1 MHDMIHSW
9 KRVRQMQ
16 KMQERNEMVK
26 IPKNVRQMGDIN
38 DSYKIYMEDYV
49 MTHIRQLV
57 KRYGDR
63 REVVMILLGQISYYE
78 DSSYLF
84 ISGAVEFYGAF
95 SDREQIQLSKE
106 GWEKV
111 HKDIER
117 FFLGL
122 EIVGWSVSKNEI
134 TNITPS
140 IIKTTHIKYFSDKEK
155 VALEIEL
162 EEEKEQF
169 YKMEQGRL
177 SPCSGYYIYYDKNE
191 AMQGYMISSLDI
203 KKEKA
208 EESAVADRVPAL
220 FREVIREK
228 KEEVHQHKLMTFLYG
243 ASTFLIMI
251 VFVIGITMINNYEKM
266 NQMEET
272 LYYISKNIEMANKRN
287 TMLEEEVKK
296 AKEEKEGGAQEPLP
310 ETVEKT
316 ETVEGEETLE
326 TTALTSPDAR
336 REYYVKE
343 GDTLVSISYEFYN
356 SVDKIKEICELNG
369 ITDRNKIICG
379 QKIIL
384 P

>member
-1 MHDMIHSW
+1 
-9 KRVRQMQ
+9 
-16 KMQERNEMVK
+16 
-26 IPKNVRQMGDIN
+26 
-38 DSYKIYMEDYV
+38 
-49 MTHIRQLV
+49 
-57 KRYGDR
+57 
-63 REVVMILLGQISYYE
+63 
-78 DSSYLF
+78 
-84 ISGAVEFYGAF
+84 
-95 SDREQIQLSKE
+95 
-106 GWEKV
+106 
-111 HKDIER
+111 
-117 FFLGL
+117 
-122 EIVGWSVSKNEI
+122 
-134 TNITPS
+134 
-140 IIKTTHIKYFSDKEK
+140 
-155 VALEIEL
+155 
-162 EEEKEQF
+162 
-169 YKMEQGRL
+169 MEQGRL

>member
-1 MHDMIHSW
+1 MHDMIHPW

-243 ASTFLIMI
+243 ASTFLLMI

>member
-1 MHDMIHSW
+1 
-9 KRVRQMQ
+9 
-16 KMQERNEMVK
+16 MQEKNEVVK

-38 DSYKIYMEDYV
+38 ESYKIYMEDYV
-49 MTHIRQLV
+49 MTYIRQIV

-95 SDREQIQLSKE
+95 SDREQIQFNKE

-111 HKDIER
+111 HKDMER
-117 FFLGL
+117 YFLGL
-122 EIVGWSVSKNEI
+122 DIVGWSVSKNEI

-140 IIKTTHIKYFSDKEK
+140 IIKTTHIKYFSSKEK
-155 VALEIEL
+155 VVLEIEL

-177 SPCSGYYIYYDKNE
+177 SLCSGYYIYYDKNE

-228 KEEVHQHKLMTFLYG
+228 KEEVHQHKLMTYLYG
-243 ASTFLIMI
+243 VSTFLLMI

-287 TMLEEEVKK
+287 TILEEEVKK
-296 AKEEKEGGAQEPLP
+296 AKEENEEKEGKDKDPQPEIAEVTEPAGNI
-310 ETVEKT
+310 EM
-316 ETVEGEETLE
+316 EETLE
-326 TTALTSPDAR
+326 TTALTSPETR

-356 SVDKIKEICELNG
+356 STDKIKEICELNG

>member
-1 MHDMIHSW
+1 
-9 KRVRQMQ
+9 MQ
-16 KMQERNEMVK
+16 KMQEKNEVVK

-38 DSYKIYMEDYV
+38 ESYKIYMEDYV
-49 MTHIRQLV
+49 MTYIRQIV

-95 SDREQIQLSKE
+95 SDREQIQFNKE

-111 HKDIER
+111 HKDMER
-117 FFLGL
+117 YFLGL
-122 EIVGWSVSKNEI
+122 DIVGWSVSKNEI

-140 IIKTTHIKYFSDKEK
+140 IIKTTHIKYFSSKEK
-155 VALEIEL
+155 VVLEIEL

-177 SPCSGYYIYYDKNE
+177 SLCSGYYIYYDKNE

-228 KEEVHQHKLMTFLYG
+228 KEEVHQHKLMTYLYG
-243 ASTFLIMI
+243 ASTFLLMI

-287 TMLEEEVKK
+287 TILEEEVKK
-296 AKEEKEGGAQEPLP
+296 AKEENEEKEGKDKDPQPEIAEVTEPAGNI
-310 ETVEKT
+310 EM
-316 ETVEGEETLE
+316 EETLE
-326 TTALTSPDAR
+326 TTALTSPETR

-356 SVDKIKEICELNG
+356 STDKIKEICELNG

>member
-1 MHDMIHSW
+1 MHDMIHPW

-16 KMQERNEMVK
+16 KMQEKNEMVK
-26 IPKNVRQMGDIN
+26 IPKNVRQIGEIN
-38 DSYKIYMEDYV
+38 ESYKIYMEDYV
-49 MTHIRQLV
+49 MTHIRQIV

-111 HKDIER
+111 HKDMER
-117 FFLGL
+117 YFLGL

-134 TNITPS
+134 SNITPS
-140 IIKTTHIKYFSDKEK
+140 IIKTTHIKYFSSREK

-169 YKMEQGRL
+169 YKMEQGRMSL
-177 SPCSGYYIYYDKNE
+177 CSGYYIYYDKNE

-203 KKEKA
+203 KKERA

-228 KEEVHQHKLMTFLYG
+228 KEEVHQHKLMTYLYG
-243 ASTFLIMI
+243 ASTFLLMI

-287 TMLEEEVKK
+287 TILEEEVKK
-296 AKEEKEGGAQEPLP
+296 VKEEEDKDKDPLP
-310 ETVEKT
+310 EVT
-316 ETVEGEETLE
+316 ETTGPIEMEETLE
-326 TTALTSPDAR
+326 TTALTSPETK

-356 SVDKIKEICELNG
+356 STDKIKEICELNG

>member
-1 MHDMIHSW
+1 
-9 KRVRQMQ
+9 
-16 KMQERNEMVK
+16 MQEKNEVVK

-38 DSYKIYMEDYV
+38 ESYKIYMEDYV
-49 MTHIRQLV
+49 MTYIRQIV

-95 SDREQIQLSKE
+95 SDREQIQFNKE

-111 HKDIER
+111 HKDMER
-117 FFLGL
+117 YFLGL
-122 EIVGWSVSKNEI
+122 DIVGWSVSKNEI

-140 IIKTTHIKYFSDKEK
+140 IIKTTHIKYFSSKEK
-155 VALEIEL
+155 VVLEIEL

-177 SPCSGYYIYYDKNE
+177 SLCSGYYIYYDKNE

-228 KEEVHQHKLMTFLYG
+228 KEEVHQHKLMTYLYG
-243 ASTFLIMI
+243 VSTFLLMI

-287 TMLEEEVKK
+287 TILEEEVKK
-296 AKEEKEGGAQEPLP
+296 AKEENEEKEGKDKDPQPEIAEVTEPAGNI
-310 ETVEKT
+310 EM
-316 ETVEGEETLE
+316 EETLE
-326 TTALTSPDAR
+326 TTALTSPETR
-336 REYYVKE
+336 REYYVKD

-356 SVDKIKEICELNG
+356 STDKIKEICELNG

>member
-1 MHDMIHSW
+1 
-9 KRVRQMQ
+9 
-16 KMQERNEMVK
+16 MQEKNEVVK

-38 DSYKIYMEDYV
+38 ESYKIYMEDSV
-49 MTHIRQLV
+49 MTYIRQIV

-95 SDREQIQLSKE
+95 SDREQIQFNKE

-111 HKDIER
+111 HKDMER
-117 FFLGL
+117 YFLGL
-122 EIVGWSVSKNEI
+122 DIVGWSVSKNEI

-140 IIKTTHIKYFSDKEK
+140 IIKTTHIKYFSSKEK
-155 VALEIEL
+155 VVLEIEL

-177 SPCSGYYIYYDKNE
+177 SLCSGYYIYYDKNE

-228 KEEVHQHKLMTFLYG
+228 KEEVHQHKLMTYLYG
-243 ASTFLIMI
+243 VSTFLLMI

-287 TMLEEEVKK
+287 TILEEEVKK
-296 AKEEKEGGAQEPLP
+296 AKEENEEKEGKDKDPQPEIAEVTEPAGNI
-310 ETVEKT
+310 EM
-316 ETVEGEETLE
+316 EETLE
-326 TTALTSPDAR
+326 TTALTSPETR

-356 SVDKIKEICELNG
+356 STDKIKEICELNG

>member
-1 MHDMIHSW
+1 
-9 KRVRQMQ
+9 MQ
-16 KMQERNEMVK
+16 KMQEKNEVVK

-38 DSYKIYMEDYV
+38 ESYKIYMEDYV
-49 MTHIRQLV
+49 MTYIRQIV

-95 SDREQIQLSKE
+95 SDREQIQFNKE

-111 HKDIER
+111 HKDMER
-117 FFLGL
+117 YFLGL
-122 EIVGWSVSKNEI
+122 DIVGWSVSKNEI

-140 IIKTTHIKYFSDKEK
+140 IIKTTHIKYFSSKEK
-155 VALEIEL
+155 VVLEIEL

-177 SPCSGYYIYYDKNE
+177 SLCSGYYIYYDKNE

-228 KEEVHQHKLMTFLYG
+228 KEEVHQHKLMTYLYG
-243 ASTFLIMI
+243 VSTFLLMI

-287 TMLEEEVKK
+287 TILEEEVKK
-296 AKEEKEGGAQEPLP
+296 AKEENEEKEGKDKDPQPEIAEVTEPAGNI
-310 ETVEKT
+310 EM
-316 ETVEGEETLE
+316 EETLE
-326 TTALTSPDAR
+326 TTALTSPETR

-356 SVDKIKEICELNG
+356 STDKIKEICELNG

>member
-134 TNITPS
+134 TNLTPS

-177 SPCSGYYIYYDKNE
+177 SPCSGR
-191 AMQGYMISSLDI
+191 S
-203 KKEKA
+203 
-208 EESAVADRVPAL
+208 EEHTSEL
-220 FREVIREK
+220 
-228 KEEVHQHKLMTFLYG
+228 Q
-243 ASTFLIMI
+243 
-251 VFVIGITMINNYEKM
+251 
-266 NQMEET
+266 
-272 LYYISKNIEMANKRN
+272 
-287 TMLEEEVKK
+287 
-296 AKEEKEGGAQEPLP
+296 
-310 ETVEKT
+310 
-316 ETVEGEETLE
+316 
-326 TTALTSPDAR
+326 SPDR
-336 REYYVKE
+336 K
-343 GDTLVSISYEFYN
+343 
-356 SVDKIKEICELNG
+356 
-369 ITDRNKIICG
+369 
-379 QKIIL
+379 

>member
-1 MHDMIHSW
+1 
-9 KRVRQMQ
+9 MQ
-16 KMQERNEMVK
+16 KMQEKNEVVK

-38 DSYKIYMEDYV
+38 ESYKIYMEDYV
-49 MTHIRQLV
+49 MTYIRQIV

-95 SDREQIQLSKE
+95 SDREQIQFNKE

-111 HKDIER
+111 HKDMER
-117 FFLGL
+117 YFLGL
-122 EIVGWSVSKNEI
+122 DIVGWSVSKNEI

-140 IIKTTHIKYFSDKEK
+140 IIKTTHIKYFSSKEK
-155 VALEIEL
+155 VVLEIEL

-177 SPCSGYYIYYDKNE
+177 SLCSGYYIYYDKNE

-228 KEEVHQHKLMTFLYG
+228 KEEVHQHKLMTYLYG
-243 ASTFLIMI
+243 ASTFLLMI

-287 TMLEEEVKK
+287 TILEEEIKK
-296 AKEEKEGGAQEPLP
+296 AKEENEEKEGKDKDPQPEIAEVTEPAGNI
-310 ETVEKT
+310 EM
-316 ETVEGEETLE
+316 EETLE
-326 TTALTSPDAR
+326 TTALTSPETR

-356 SVDKIKEICELNG
+356 STDKIKEICELNG

>member
-1 MHDMIHSW
+1 M
-9 KRVRQMQ
+9 
-16 KMQERNEMVK
+16 
-26 IPKNVRQMGDIN
+26 
-38 DSYKIYMEDYV
+38 
-49 MTHIRQLV
+49 
-57 KRYGDR
+57 
-63 REVVMILLGQISYYE
+63 
-78 DSSYLF
+78 
-84 ISGAVEFYGAF
+84 
-95 SDREQIQLSKE
+95 
-106 GWEKV
+106 
-111 HKDIER
+111 
-117 FFLGL
+117 
-122 EIVGWSVSKNEI
+122 SKNEI

-326 TTALTSPDAR
+326 TTARTSPDAR

>member
-1 MHDMIHSW
+1 
-9 KRVRQMQ
+9 
-16 KMQERNEMVK
+16 MQEKNEVVK

-38 DSYKIYMEDYV
+38 ESYKIYMEDYV
-49 MTHIRQLV
+49 MTYIRQIV

-95 SDREQIQLSKE
+95 SDREQIQFNKE

-111 HKDIER
+111 HKDMER
-117 FFLGL
+117 YFLGL
-122 EIVGWSVSKNEI
+122 DIVGWSVSKNEI

-140 IIKTTHIKYFSDKEK
+140 IIKTTHIKYFSSKEK
-155 VALEIEL
+155 VVLEIEL

-177 SPCSGYYIYYDKNE
+177 SLCSGYYIYYDKNE

-228 KEEVHQHKLMTFLYG
+228 KEEVHQHKLMTYLYG
-243 ASTFLIMI
+243 VSTFLLMI

-287 TMLEEEVKK
+287 TILEEEVKK
-296 AKEEKEGGAQEPLP
+296 AKEENEEKEGKDKDPQPEIAEVTEPAGNI
-310 ETVEKT
+310 EM
-316 ETVEGEETLE
+316 EETLE
-326 TTALTSPDAR
+326 TTALTSPETR

-356 SVDKIKEICELNG
+356 STDKIKI
-369 ITDRNKIICG
+369 
-379 QKIIL
+379 
-384 P
+384 